1 MARTRISR
9 AMLTVNHR
17 SWLDCRLRLV
27 VRYVNDKSTQETHCH
42 ICASLDICSHFQGYH
57 VPAVR
62 HRDAFYQ
69 KLEDDR
75 AAALG
80 QK

>member
-1 MARTRISR
+1 MSP
-9 AMLTVNHR
+9 HR
-17 SWLDCRLRLV
+17 SQTYAISNIEL
-27 VRYVNDKSTQETHCH
+27 H
-42 ICASLDICSHFQGYH
+42 SHLQGYH

-75 AAALG
+75 AATLG